1 MLGMKSIKFSI
12 ELARTSKRK
21 WGEVI
26 CTGRG
31 WGVQMRKGSVI
42 CGYETDSWNRI

>member
-1 MLGMKSIKFSI
+1 MKSIKFSI

-31 WGVQMRKGSVI
+31 WGGTDEERK
-42 CGYETDSWNRI
+42 CYLWL